1 MKTIRYRLLLLA
13 LIAVGM
19 AAAAAEE
26 TNQVVKTDLAQLQ
39 GEWSMVSGSVDGQAM
54 PDSLRG
60 ESKRVCKGDEVTVTV
75 AGQIFMKAKFTI
87 DPSKK
92 PKTIDYQVLDGPAK
106 GKTLLGIYELEGDT
120 FKSCFGAP
128 EAERPKDY
136 TGKPGERRTSSVWKR
151 DQK

>member
-1 MKTIRYRLLLLA
+1 
-13 LIAVGM
+13 M

-26 TNQVVKTDLAQLQ
+26 TNQVVKKELNQLQ

-54 PDSLRG
+54 PDSLRR

-136 TGKPGERRTSSVWKR
+136 TGKVGERRTSSVWKR